1 MDPTFCVVT
10 ALLQSKSRTK
20 HSPSGESG
28 ELGKELL
35 FILSSVQKSSSS
47 SQKGLEKLL
56 ADLQHYKKLRAESMT
71 FSSNGKH
78 FSKIH
83 FWAGEG
89 ALHSSVTVVNPSLQ
103 P

>member
-1 MDPTFCVVT
+1 M
-10 ALLQSKSRTK
+10 
-20 HSPSGESG
+20 
-28 ELGKELL
+28 
-35 FILSSVQKSSSS
+35 FILSNVQKSSSS

-56 ADLQHYKKLRAESMT
+56 ADLQHYKKLRAESIT

-78 FSKIH
+78 FSKIS

-89 ALHSSVTVVNPSLQ
+89 ALHSPVKVVSPSLQ

>member
-1 MDPTFCVVT
+1 M
-10 ALLQSKSRTK
+10 
-20 HSPSGESG
+20 
-28 ELGKELL
+28 

-56 ADLQHYKKLRAESMT
+56 ADLQHYKKLRTESIT

-78 FSKIH
+78 FSKIY

-89 ALHSSVTVVNPSLQ
+89 TLHSPVPVVSPLQ